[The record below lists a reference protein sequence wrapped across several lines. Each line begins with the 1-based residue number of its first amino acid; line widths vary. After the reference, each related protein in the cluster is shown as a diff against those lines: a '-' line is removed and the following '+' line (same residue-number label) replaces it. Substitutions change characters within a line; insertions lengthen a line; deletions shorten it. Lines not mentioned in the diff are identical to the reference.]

1 MRLLFIIIVTFNFY
15 SILFAENKIEK
26 AYFAGG
32 CFWCVEEYFD
42 RVEGVIKSTSGYSGG
57 SLKNPSYQEV
67 TYEDTGHVETVEV
80 TYDPTKVNFEKLLN
94 IHLINIDPFDN
105 SGQFCDKGKSYRPV
119 VFFKSKTEKKIAE
132 MKFKDIEQRFGKK
145 PSILLWEFK
154 KFYSA
159 ENYHQDFY
167 EKNFIRYL
175 IYKNGCKREESL
187 KKIWN

>member
-1 MRLLFIIIVTFNFY
+1 M
-15 SILFAENKIEK
+15 
-26 AYFAGG
+26 YF
-32 CFWCVEEYFD
+32 
-42 RVEGVIKSTSGYSGG
+42 
-57 SLKNPSYQEV
+57 
-67 TYEDTGHVETVEV
+67 
-80 TYDPTKVNFEKLLN
+80 LN
-94 IHLINIDPFDN
+94 
-105 SGQFCDKGKSYRPV
+105 QTQK
-119 VFFKSKTEKKIAE
+119 KKIAE

>member
-42 RVEGVIKSTSGYSGG
+42 KVEGVIKSTSGYSGG

-80 TYDPTKVNFEKLLN
+80 TYDPNKVNFEKLLN

-145 PSILLWEFK
+145 PSILLFYLH
-154 KFYSA
+154 KF
-159 ENYHQDFY
+159 FV
-167 EKNFIRYL
+167 R
-175 IYKNGCKREESL
+175 
-187 KKIWN
+187 

>member
-42 RVEGVIKSTSGYSGG
+42 KVEGVIKSTSGYSGG

-119 VFFKSKTEKKIAE
+119 VFFKSNTEKKNSRNEI
-132 MKFKDIEQRFGKK
+132 
-145 PSILLWEFK
+145 
-154 KFYSA
+154 
-159 ENYHQDFY
+159 
-167 EKNFIRYL
+167 
-175 IYKNGCKREESL
+175 
-187 KKIWN
+187 